1 VRYGSTGLIRGEPS
15 VRIVPSNA
23 TRVTS
28 NRWLARCAIRG
39 AAVSSSCQVLI
50 GASLLT
56 HAQRILPNVPARV
69 AIRQRWPRPGRS
81 ALSIRATQ
89 AVRDAAVRGDSRTL
103 AEARSGD
110 LEAACDCRAGARQPR
125 REHTASAT
133 ASGAV
138 TGRTCA
144 RLIVGSHHGRAVGG
158 PPRLTEAN
166 VRTP

>member
-69 AIRQRWPRPGRS
+69 AFANAGPDQGVLPYRSVLLRPFGTQPSGEIPERWPRRGQVTSKRRVTVEPE
-81 ALSIRATQ
+81 LVNLDENTPP
-89 AVRDAAVRGDSRTL
+89 VRPRPAPSP
-103 AEARSGD
+103 AEPVLG
-110 LEAACDCRAGARQPR
+110 
-125 REHTASAT
+125 
-133 ASGAV
+133 
-138 TGRTCA
+138 
-144 RLIVGSHHGRAVGG
+144 
-158 PPRLTEAN
+158 
-166 VRTP
+166 